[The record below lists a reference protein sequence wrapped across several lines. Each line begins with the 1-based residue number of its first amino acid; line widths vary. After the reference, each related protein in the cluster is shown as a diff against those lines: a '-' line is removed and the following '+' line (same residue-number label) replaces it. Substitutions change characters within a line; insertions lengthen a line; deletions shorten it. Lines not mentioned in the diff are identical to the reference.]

1 MRTMPA
7 RAARACV
14 PSIHPLPAI
23 AMVST
28 RHLLCALPCVAL
40 AARVQPLA
48 AQQPDTASHLRFTGD
63 VGVVYGSGNTSVTT
77 LNLGE
82 NIGYAIR
89 KWGITQSLQSVYG
102 KSNGVESANEWH
114 ALVRGD
120 RALDDGPSLYV
131 LGAYD
136 RNPYAGIARRFEEGA
151 GLGDKVL
158 RAVHDTIAL
167 QAGLSF
173 TQQRTTDDSVANFPS
188 ARGEVTYTHHF
199 AKTSYVLQ
207 DVEVLPDL
215 RVGRNLRVNSTSALV
230 APLSK
235 AIALKVSYVV
245 RFDNLPPPTFKKT
258 DKLLTSGLQV
268 TF

>member
-1 MRTMPA
+1 MIPIVHFFR
-7 RAARACV
+7 
-14 PSIHPLPAI
+14 
-23 AMVST
+23 
-28 RHLLCALPCVAL
+28 CALPCVAVVVGVRSL
-40 AARVQPLA
+40 S
-48 AQQPDTASHLRFTGD
+48 AQQSDTKSDLRFTAN

-82 NIGYAIR
+82 KIGYALR

-114 ALVRGD
+114 VLLRGD
-120 RALDDGPSLYV
+120 RALNGGPSLYV
-131 LGAYD
+131 IGAFD
-136 RNPYAGIARRFEEGA
+136 RNPYAGIAHRFEEGA
-151 GLGDKVL
+151 GFGDKVL
-158 RAVHDTIAL
+158 RAAHDTVAL

-173 TQQRTTDDSVANFPS
+173 TQQRNTDDSVTTFPS

-199 AKTSYVLQ
+199 AKTAYVLQ

-215 RVGRNLRVNSTSALV
+215 RIGENLRINSTSALV
-230 APLSK
+230 APLSA
-235 AIALKVSYVV
+235 AIALKISYVV